1 MKLSSVSLKNYRCF
15 DEVHLNLHPN
25 LTVIVAENGVGKST
39 ILDAIRV
46 GLWPFISSFDLAK
59 SSSFNDPSNSI
70 AIDDAKLVKS
80 SEGGMARQLPAS
92 VTMNGDWGEGTCKE
106 WSRTRESEATRS
118 KTKGDANSKAMTAW
132 AARIQ
137 NEIRDSSKPA
147 RNLPVFGY
155 YGTGRLWAQKNLMGA
170 NNREKDDTSDTSFYI
185 RTFGYQ
191 NCMDSASSYKH
202 FRQWFTWAWQSRS
215 NMNERRSV
223 SDKEKEIANIRIEVI
238 QKVIDNFLK
247 ETTGW
252 HTLEFSVEDQQ
263 SLILNNDAQGWM
275 KVDNL
280 SDGIRSVLAMVGDI
294 AHRCVKLNPHLGINV
309 TDQAEGVVLIDEVD
323 MHLHPRWQQLV
334 LTQLVAAFPKIQFVV
349 TTHSPQVLTTVKP
362 ESIRGLKITD
372 GKIVVKDD
380 YEFSEGAESQSVLED
395 ILGVTPRPKDLP
407 IVKDLN
413 SYIALVRSDQW
424 DTDEAKRL
432 RKKLDIWASD
442 HEPELLKV
450 DMDIRMRE
458 YRRKKS
464 VE

>member
-1 MKLSSVSLKNYRCF
+1 MKLNSIYLKNYRCF
-15 DEVHLNLHPN
+15 DQVQLDLHSN

-46 GLWPFISSFDLAK
+46 GLWPFISSFDLAR

-70 AIDDAKLVKS
+70 PIDDAKLIKS
-80 SEGGMARQLPAS
+80 VEGGMARQLP
-92 VTMNGDWGEGTCKE
+92 VTIKLNGDWGDGEDKD
-106 WSRTRESEATRS
+106 WARTRESEATRS
-118 KTKGDANSKAMTAW
+118 KTIGDVNCKKLISW
-132 AARIQ
+132 ASQVQA
-137 NEIRDSSKPA
+137 EIRDVHKPV

-155 YGTGRLWAQKNLMGA
+155 YGTGRLWAQKNLMGV

-202 FRQWFTWAWQSRS
+202 FRQWFIWAWQSRS

-223 SDKEKEIANIRIEVI
+223 SEKEKELANHRIEVV
-238 QKVIDNFLK
+238 QKVIDTFLK
-247 ETTGW
+247 DTTGW

-263 SLILNNDAQGWM
+263 SLILNHDVYGWM

-280 SDGIRSVLAMVGDI
+280 SDGIRSVLAMIGDI
-294 AHRCVKLNPHLGINV
+294 AHRCVKLNPHLGISV
-309 TDQAEGVVLIDEVD
+309 TDEAEGVVLIDEVD

-334 LTQLVAAFPKIQFVV
+334 LTQLIAAFPKIQFVV

-362 ESIRGLKITD
+362 ESIRGLKAVD
-372 GKIVVKDD
+372 DKIIVKDD
-380 YEFSEGAESQSVLED
+380 YEYSEGAESQSVLED
-395 ILGVTPRPKDLP
+395 ILGVKPRPSELP

-413 SYIALVRSDQW
+413 AYIALVRSDQW
-424 DTDEAKRL
+424 DSSDAKKL
-432 RKKLDIWASD
+432 REKLDIWASD
-442 HEPELLKV
+442 HEPELLKL
-450 DMDIRMRE
+450 DMDIRLRE
-458 YRRKKS
+458 FRRKKT